1 MWFSHGFAMGGFML
15 APGGWSDPLCWWTY
29 LELLGLV
36 EDKDG
41 KINGNLMGF
50 NGVSPSTMGF
60 NGISPSTMGFNGIS
74 PSAMGFNGIST
85 STMGFNRISQ

>member
-41 KINGNLMGF
+41 KISGNLMGF
-50 NGVSPSTMGF
+50 D
-60 NGISPSTMGFNGIS
+60 GISPSTMGFTV
-74 PSAMGFNGIST
+74 MGFHHQLWDL
-85 STMGFNRISQ
+85 MGFHHQLWDLMGYGI